1 VHCDVLT
8 NAPSFRD
15 SGRRDGMIA
24 SLTGRLRRK
33 ANDYL
38 IVDVAGVGYQV
49 QVPLST
55 YCRIPEIGDEVCL
68 QIYTYVREDSLLL
81 FGFLDES
88 EKEMFLLLTSVSGIG
103 PKLALS
109 VLSSLTVDDLCSA
122 ISSSDDSKLCAIS
135 GIGKKTA
142 ARMVLELKDKT
153 KYLAGARRDK
163 GMLPPGGDD
172 VEDAVSALVSLG
184 YRKPLAEDVLKKIKH
199 RKPGSAIED
208 LIREALNVLMKK

>member
-1 VHCDVLT
+1 
-8 NAPSFRD
+8 
-15 SGRRDGMIA
+15 MIA

-38 IVDVAGVGYQV
+38 VVDVAGVGYQV

-68 QIYTYVREDSLLL
+68 HIHTYVREDSLLL

-88 EKEMFLLLTSVSGIG
+88 EKEMFLLLMGVAGIG
-103 PKLALS
+103 PKLALA
-109 VLSSLTVDDLCSA
+109 VLSSLSVDDLCSA
-122 ISSSDDSKLCAIS
+122 ICSSDDSKLCAIS

-153 KYLAGARRDK
+153 KHLVRDK
-163 GMLPPGGDD
+163 HEKGVQPAGGDD
-172 VEDAVSALVSLG
+172 VEDAISALVSLG

-199 RKPGSAIED
+199 TKPSFAIED
-208 LIREALNVLMKK
+208 LIREALSVLMKK